1 MGSNHT
7 LISKGTRIVG
17 DVHFNGELNVQGQ
30 VVGNILGEGNAEL
43 EISQTG
49 KVEGQIQA
57 PKVIVRGL
65 VQGDI
70 RCTKHLELGA
80 TAVVNGN
87 VFYTL
92 IEMVKGSQVNGSL
105 VHVSE
110 AEAKK
115 QPDLTAAAATR

>member
-30 VVGNILGEGNAEL
+30 VVGNLVADGNAEL
-43 EISQTG
+43 EISQSG
-49 KVEGQIQA
+49 QIEGQIHA
-57 PKVIVRGL
+57 PKVVVRGL

-110 AEAKK
+110 ADTKK
-115 QPDLTAAAATR
+115 KAG

>member
-1 MGSNHT
+1 MGSNHHT

-17 DVHFNGELNVQGQ
+17 EVHFSGELNVQGQ
-30 VVGNILGEGNAEL
+30 VVGNIIADGNSEL
-43 EISQTG
+43 EIAQSGQI
-49 KVEGQIQA
+49 EGQIHV

-70 RCTKHLELGA
+70 RCSKHLELGA

-105 VHVSE
+105 VYVSE
-110 AEAKK
+110 TEPKK
-115 QPDLTAAAATR
+115 KASAAT

>member
-7 LISKGTRIVG
+7 LISKGTRIIG
-17 DVHFNGELNVQGQ
+17 DVHFSGELNVEGQ
-30 VVGNILGEGNAEL
+30 LVGNIIADNNSEL
-43 EISQTG
+43 LISQSG
-49 KVEGQIQA
+49 QIEGQIQA

-105 VHVSE
+105 VYVSE
-110 AEAKK
+110 TEGKK
-115 QPDLTAAAATR
+115 KVAASS

>member
-7 LISKGTRIVG
+7 LISRGTRVVG

-30 VVGNILGEGNAEL
+30 VVGNIVADGNAEL
-43 EISQTG
+43 EISQSG
-49 KVEGQIQA
+49 QIEGQIQA
-57 PKVIVRGL
+57 PKIVVRGL
-65 VQGDI
+65 VQGDF

-87 VFYTL
+87 VFYTV

-105 VHVSE
+105 VHVSDVE
-110 AEAKK
+110 TKK
-115 QPDLTAAAATR
+115 KAG

>member
-17 DVHFNGELNVQGQ
+17 DVHFNGELNVEGQ
-30 VVGNILGEGNAEL
+30 VVGNILADGNAEL

-49 KVEGQIQA
+49 QIEGQIQA
-57 PKVIVRGL
+57 PKVIIRGQ

-110 AEAKK
+110 AETKK
-115 QPDLTAAAATR
+115 KAAG

>member
-17 DVHFNGELNVQGQ
+17 EVHFNGELNVQGQ
-30 VVGNILGEGNAEL
+30 VIGNIVADGNAEL
-43 EISQTG
+43 EISQSG
-49 KVEGQIQA
+49 QVEGQIQV

-110 AEAKK
+110 AEPKK
-115 QPDLTAAAATR
+115 KAAV

>member
-30 VVGNILGEGNAEL
+30 VVGNIIADGNAEL
-43 EISQTG
+43 EISQSG
-49 KVEGQIQA
+49 QIEGQIQA
-57 PKVIVRGL
+57 PKVVVRGL

-110 AEAKK
+110 AEIKK
-115 QPDLTAAAATR
+115 KAG

>member
-17 DVHFNGELNVQGQ
+17 DVHFSGELNVQGK
-30 VVGNILGEGNAEL
+30 VVGNIIGDANAEL
-43 EISQTG
+43 EVSQAG
-49 KVEGQIQA
+49 QVEGQIQV
-57 PKVIVRGL
+57 PKLIVRGL

-70 RCTKHLELGA
+70 RCSKHVELGA

-87 VFYTL
+87 VFYNL

-105 VHVSE
+105 VHVDE
-110 AEAKK
+110 TEQTKK
-115 QPDLTAAAATR
+115 KAAGQSGSAA